1 MVVVW
6 KDAEELNQKKFLE
19 CNGLALSVAL
29 GVRQFTSG
37 GPVPGLHQCLGKWA
51 VRSCSVAEKKQ
62 MDPLLP
68 VSSDFPTFPVC

>member
-51 VRSCSVAEKKQ
+51 VRSLFGGREEADGHSSSSV
-62 MDPLLP
+62 
-68 VSSDFPTFPVC
+68 F

>member
-37 GPVPGLHQCLGKWA
+37 GPVPGLHQC
-51 VRSCSVAEKKQ
+51 
-62 MDPLLP
+62 PL
-68 VSSDFPTFPVC
+68 DTR